1 LLKKGLGCARADF
14 WTGLYHLNAQ
24 RRTEVQGQT
33 EVRKKIVRLHDQ
45 SQEKPNK
52 NWIIQHITEQYMSFT
67 PEM

>member
-14 WTGLYHLNAQ
+14 WSGLYHLNAQ
-24 RRTEVQGQT
+24 RRTEVQGQA

-52 NWIIQHITEQYMSFT
+52 NRRIQSITEQYMLFVS
-67 PEM
+67 EM